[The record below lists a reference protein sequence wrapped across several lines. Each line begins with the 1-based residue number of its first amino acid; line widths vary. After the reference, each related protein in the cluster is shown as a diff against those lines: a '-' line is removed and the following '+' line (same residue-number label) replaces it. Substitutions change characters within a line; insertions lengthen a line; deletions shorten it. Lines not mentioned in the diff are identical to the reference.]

1 MADGGEGKR
10 KQLQKARREQTKSR
24 ALYLYPGGRPTS
36 GSDEEA
42 SKVSAFN
49 ALT

>member
-1 MADGGEGKR
+1 MADGGKGRRE
-10 KQLQKARREQTKSR
+10 QLQKARKEQIKPW
-24 ALYLYPGGRPTS
+24 APYLYPGGRPTD
-36 GSDEEA
+36 GSNEEA

>member
-1 MADGGEGKR
+1 MADGDEGKR
-10 KQLQKARREQTKSR
+10 RQLQRARKEPTKPR
-24 ALYLYPGGRPTS
+24 APYLYPDGRPMG